1 MPLTEPRASGDA
13 PETTAPRWKPSGL
26 ARDALLLLF
35 FSALAFLALGYHPGF
50 EDDGVYL
57 AAVEWR
63 VHPELF
69 PRDARFFSLQ
79 LQATIFDRFLA
90 GWVRLTHLSIGW
102 SEMLWQCVA
111 MVAILAAAR
120 AILRRCFRSS
130 RAQWAGVAMLGAM
143 FALPVSGT
151 ALYILDQHLHPRAL
165 ATALILAAVVMVMD
179 GRRWRAAACLAGAF
193 LFHPIMGA
201 LGVSFCFFLLL
212 AWSGRLDWIVGAGMR
227 AGQRMPTRAAVAA
240 MPLGWVLEP
249 PTRAWRVALGTRTY
263 YFLFQWQWY
272 EWLGALAPIVLFWL
286 LGRWARRRGNQSLA
300 RLATA
305 VVAYAV
311 VQQSV
316 ALAMAAPPELIR
328 LTPLQPMRY
337 LHLVYVLMAM
347 MAGALLGEF
356 VLGEFVP
363 GRFSLNQFSLGR
375 SSMLR
380 GGWRWAVYLA
390 LIYGGMY
397 GSQRA
402 IFAGTTHIEW
412 PGAASGNEWVQAFR
426 WIRGHTPEDA
436 YFAVDPWYL
445 KARGEDFHSFR
456 ALTERSVLADA
467 VKDAA
472 VCTQVPE
479 LADEWLRER
488 DAQLGLDGFSQA
500 QMERLKA
507 KTGADWV
514 LLRYPMQSATQAGL
528 DCRWH
533 NRVLTVCRIP

>member
-1 MPLTEPRASGDA
+1 MPLIPLRASEDA
-13 PETTAPRWKPSGL
+13 TEKARPQAGL
-26 ARDALLLLF
+26 RERARDAALLLGF
-35 FSALAFLALGYHPGF
+35 FALAFLTLGYHPGF

-63 VHPELF
+63 VHRELF

-90 GWVRLTHLSIGW
+90 AWVRLTHLSVAW
-102 SEMLWQCVA
+102 SELLWQCVA
-111 MVAILAAAR
+111 MVTILAAAR
-120 AILRRCFRSS
+120 AILRRCFASS
-130 RAQWAGVAMLGAM
+130 RAQWAGVAMLGGM

-165 ATALILAAVVMVMD
+165 ATALILLAVVCVMD
-179 GRRWRAAACLAGAF
+179 GRRWRAAACLTGAF

-212 AWSGRLDWIVGAGMR
+212 ARSGRLDWMIGARVGTERRISAR
-227 AGQRMPTRAAVAA
+227 AAAVAV
-240 MPLGWVLEP
+240 PLGWVFEP
-249 PTRAWRVALGTRTY
+249 PTRAWRAALGTRTY
-263 YFLFQWQWY
+263 YFLFQWKWY
-272 EWLGALAPIVLFWL
+272 EWLGALAPILLFWL
-286 LGRWARRRGNQSLA
+286 LGRWARRRENLPLA
-300 RLATA
+300 RLSVA

-311 VQQSV
+311 AQQSV
-316 ALAMAAPPELIR
+316 AIAMAAPRELIR

-337 LHLVYVLMAM
+337 LHLVYVLLTM
-347 MAGALLGEF
+347 MAGALAGEF
-356 VLGEFVP
+356 LL
-363 GRFSLNQFSLGR
+363 SAKS
-375 SSMLR
+375 
-380 GGWRWAVYLA
+380 WRWVVYLA

-397 GSQRA
+397 ASQRT
-402 IFAGTTHIEW
+402 IFAATAHIEW
-412 PGAASGNEWVQAFR
+412 PGVASGNEWVQAFA
-426 WIRGHTPEDA
+426 WIRAHTPEDA

-445 KARGEDFHSFR
+445 EAPGEDFHNFR

-488 DAQLGLDGFSQA
+488 DAQTGLDQFSLA

-507 KTGADWV
+507 TTGADWA
-514 LLRYPMQSATQAGL
+514 LLRYPARAGL